1 MNKEQWIKRALQKGI
16 EAFEIYQ
23 SVQTEKS
30 ITWFDGHMDTMTTS
44 HVLGTSIRGIYDG
57 NMANIAME
65 EVNDDQMDDVLD
77 ELIDQAKVI
86 TTKDK
91 DVLRK
96 PESFDDVESP
106 KDWVAPT
113 TDDIKDCLMS
123 LEKELLAYD
132 PRVIQVASL
141 GWEESTSSREI
152 TNSYGMHVADQTQ
165 VQYLVAS
172 VVVRENDVIKDD
184 YQIEIIENLNQF
196 DHQAF
201 VKKLCDKALFKLHAT
216 SLKSGE
222 YPVIFSYEAMTSLFG
237 SFVNFF
243 NGDLIY
249 KGISPIKDKL
259 NERIFSNK
267 ITIIDD
273 PQNTDCL
280 TIANFDDEGC
290 PTRAKVLVN
299 DGIFANMLH
308 DTKSGN
314 RMGMESTGNGFKSG
328 YAGAVSVQPMNCYI
342 EPGQYTLDELCEQ
355 MKDGVV
361 ITDLQGLHAGL
372 DFVSGNFSL
381 QASGYTVKD
390 GKKDHAL
397 ALITVADNFLELMNK
412 VVEVGNDLDWQ
423 YHQVASTS
431 IRFTKCA
438 ISGQ

>member
-44 HVLGTSIRGIYDG
+44 HVLGTSIRGIYEGD
-57 NMANIAME
+57 MAYIAME
-65 EVNDDQMDDVLD
+65 EVNDDQMDAVLD
-77 ELIDQAKVI
+77 ELIDQAKI
-86 TTKDK
+86 ISTKDK

-96 PESFDDVESP
+96 PESFDVVESP
-106 KDWVAPT
+106 KDWVAPST
-113 TDDIKDCLMS
+113 QAIKHCLMA

-141 GWEESTSSREI
+141 GWEESASSREI
-152 TNSYGMHVADQTQ
+152 TNSYGMHVGDQLQ

-172 VVVRENDVIKDD
+172 VVVREKDVVKDD
-184 YQIEIIENLNQF
+184 YEIAIIENLDQF
-196 DHQAF
+196 DHEKF

-222 YPVIFSYEAMTSLFG
+222 YPVIFSQEAMTALFG
-237 SFVNFF
+237 SFIDLF

-249 KGISPIKDKL
+249 KGISPIKDQL

-290 PTRAKVLVN
+290 PTQAKVLVN

-328 YAGAVSVQPMNCYI
+328 YASAISVQPMNCYI
-342 EPGQYTLDELCEQ
+342 EPGQYTLDELCEE

-390 GKKDHAL
+390 GKKEHAL

-423 YHQVASTS
+423 YHQIASPS

>member
-1 MNKEQWIKRALQKGI
+1 M
-16 EAFEIYQ
+16 
-23 SVQTEKS
+23 
-30 ITWFDGHMDTMTTS
+30 
-44 HVLGTSIRGIYDG
+44 
-57 NMANIAME
+57 
-65 EVNDDQMDDVLD
+65 
-77 ELIDQAKVI
+77 
-86 TTKDK
+86 
-91 DVLRK
+91 
-96 PESFDDVESP
+96 
-106 KDWVAPT
+106 
-113 TDDIKDCLMS
+113 
-123 LEKELLAYD
+123 
-132 PRVIQVASL
+132 
-141 GWEESTSSREI
+141 
-152 TNSYGMHVADQTQ
+152 
-165 VQYLVAS
+165 
-172 VVVRENDVIKDD
+172 
-184 YQIEIIENLNQF
+184 
-196 DHQAF
+196 
-201 VKKLCDKALFKLHAT
+201 
-216 SLKSGE
+216 
-222 YPVIFSYEAMTSLFG
+222 IFSYEAMTSLFG

-423 YHQVASTS
+423 YHQVASPS

>member
-1 MNKEQWIKRALQKGI
+1 MNKELWIKRALEKGI

-30 ITWFDGHMDTMTTS
+30 VTWFDAHMDTMTTS
-44 HVLGTSIRGIYDG
+44 HVLGTSIRGIYEG
-57 NMANIAME
+57 NMANMAME
-65 EVNDDQMDDVLD
+65 EVDDARVDSVLD
-77 ELIDQAKVI
+77 ELIDQAKI
-86 TTKDK
+86 ISTKDV

-96 PESFDDVESP
+96 PEKFDVVHST
-106 KDWVAPT
+106 KHWVRPSME
-113 TDDIKDCLMS
+113 DIKACLAS

-132 PRVIQVASL
+132 SRVVQVASL
-141 GWEESTSSREI
+141 GWEESGSSRNI
-152 TNSYGMHVADQTQ
+152 TNSYGMQ
-165 VQYLVAS
+165 VEDSDMAQYLVAS
-172 VVVRENDVIKDD
+172 VVVSENGVVKDD
-184 YQIEIIENLNQF
+184 YEIEIIENLRQF
-196 DHQAF
+196 DSKAF
-201 VKKLCDKALFKLHAT
+201 TKRLCDKALFKLNAT
-216 SLKSGE
+216 SIKSGE
-222 YPVIFSYEAMTSLFG
+222 YPVIFSKEAMTSLFG
-237 SFVNFF
+237 AFVDLF

-259 NERIFSNK
+259 NKQIFSNK

-273 PQNTDCL
+273 PKDTDCL
-280 TIANFDDEGC
+280 SIANFDDEGC
-290 PTRAKVLVN
+290 PTKAKVLVN
-299 DGIFANMLH
+299 DGIFANMLL
-308 DTKSGN
+308 DTKSGR
-314 RMGMESTGNGFKSG
+314 RMGLESTGNGFKAG
-328 YAGAVSVQPMNCYI
+328 YAGTVGVQPMNCYI
-342 EPGQYTLDELCEQ
+342 KPGAYSLEELCEQ

-412 VVEVGNDLDWQ
+412 VVDVGSDLDWK
-423 YHQVASTS
+423 YHQIVSPS